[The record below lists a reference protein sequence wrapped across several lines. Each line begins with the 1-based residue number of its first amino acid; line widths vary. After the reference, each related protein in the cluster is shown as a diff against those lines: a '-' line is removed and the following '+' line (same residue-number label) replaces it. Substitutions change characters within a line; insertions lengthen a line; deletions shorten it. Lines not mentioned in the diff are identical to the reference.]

1 MQLTLHP
8 ATVILLSHKNDYFT
22 CDIRVVSAFCG
33 DSFVSCDVVCLGAAN
48 PDAGALFPAVGGEMP
63 GARSPDVTP
72 GGFMPVT
79 AVAGDGC
86 FKLLAA
92 AVGAFKAVGGVCDVP
107 PAAAASGD
115 D

>member
-8 ATVILLSHKNDYFT
+8 ATVILLSHINDYFT

-63 GARSPDVTP
+63 GGRTTVDATTNNDEIVAAHCGPMTRSSTQ
-72 GGFMPVT
+72 
-79 AVAGDGC
+79 
-86 FKLLAA
+86 LAM
-92 AVGAFKAVGGVCDVP
+92 VCTTG
-107 PAAAASGD
+107 S
-115 D
+115 